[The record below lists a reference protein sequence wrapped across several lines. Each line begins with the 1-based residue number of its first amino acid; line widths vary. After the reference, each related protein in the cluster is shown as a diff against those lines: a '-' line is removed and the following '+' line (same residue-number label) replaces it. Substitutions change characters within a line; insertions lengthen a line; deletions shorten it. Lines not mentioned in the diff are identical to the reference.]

1 MLRHFLEQ
9 PLWVRVLRG
18 IALAAA
24 LALAAFYTPTPYML
38 EAPGRTVPVSQMVV
52 IGSPKAHPVNGQF
65 LMTTVVVEKATVM
78 LCLYSL
84 FDPNASLTRLSSGG
98 DHAQSAPEGGQ
109 MELSQDFSARVALQN
124 LGYPVEGEFHGLRI
138 VEVDKGSPNANIL
151 KAGDILVDMGGK
163 SPPTID
169 DLRQATRGKTTR
181 NTLAAKVLR
190 DGRTIDVNLGLKEV
204 GGSMRIGVMLHPEFD
219 KVALPV
225 DIAFQSGNTVGASAG
240 LVFALEIYD
249 QLSPK
254 DLARGRTIA
263 ATGTLYPR
271 GEVGG
276 IEGIRFKIIAAE
288 HAGASIFL
296 VPRENWNEVKDEP
309 TSMKVIP
316 VSNFQEALDAL
327 H

>member
-1 MLRHFLEQ
+1 MLRRFLDQ
-9 PLWVRVLRG
+9 PVWVRVLRG
-18 IALAAA
+18 IALAAV
-24 LALAAFYTPTPYML
+24 LAVSAFYTPTPYML
-38 EAPGRTVPVSQMVV
+38 EAPGRTVPASQMVV
-52 IGSPKAHPVNGQF
+52 VQSPRAHPVNGQF

-84 FDPNASLTRLSSGG
+84 FDPNASLTRLSTSG

-109 MELSQDFSARVALQN
+109 MELSQDFSARVALQK
-124 LGYPVEGEFHGLRI
+124 LGYPVVGKFHGLRI
-138 VEVDKGSPNANIL
+138 AEVDKDSPNATIL
-151 KAGDILVDMGGK
+151 KVGDILVDARGK

-169 DLRQATRGKTTR
+169 DLRQATQGKTTR
-181 NTLAAKVLR
+181 DTLAAKVLR
-190 DGRTIDVNLGLKEV
+190 DGHTFDVSLGLKEV
-204 GGSMRIGVMLHPEFD
+204 KGSMRLGVMLHPEFD

-249 QLSPK
+249 QLSPT

-263 ATGTLYPR
+263 ATGTLYPG

-288 HAGASIFL
+288 RAGANIFL
-296 VPRENWNEVKDEP
+296 VPRENWNEVKNKP
-309 TSMKVIP
+309 TSMNVIP